1 MCKAV
6 DVTADGDGWACVAAP
21 GTDPALLA
29 RVVARLA
36 GPRGD
41 PRTLVREAC
50 AREFALP
57 LTIGVR
63 DAFAASARQLLAALA
78 PAPTP
83 AAAAAAEQVAR
94 RWAQLGVRAALVAD
108 PAYPRRLGVGWPASG
123 GPPLVAW
130 RGGALGPPDGP
141 AVAIVGARRAS
152 PYGTGIAAWLAAA
165 AAEAGVVVVSG
176 GAVGVDAAAHEA
188 ASATK
193 GATVVVLGC
202 GHAVAYPRAH
212 AQPGGLFDRIV
223 SGGGCLLAE
232 LLPDEPACPAH
243 VLARNRLVA
252 GLADAVV
259 VIEGGARSGSLR
271 TAAVA
276 AERGIPV
283 LAVPGDVRRPGSAA
297 PHRLLAEGA
306 APCTDPA
313 DLLAAVG
320 LAVAS
325 QRPADGVSVLP
336 PAVRAELVRRWPRP
350 VRVGDL
356 AESTRL
362 QTAELLAA
370 LTRARITGEIAEGV
384 EGVRLT
390 RAPS

>member
-1 MCKAV
+1 MTSSDA
-6 DVTADGDGWACVAAP
+6 WARVSAP

-41 PRTLVREAC
+41 PRTLAREA
-50 AREFALP
+50 ATHDLRLP
-57 LTIGVR
+57 LSTGVPATFPTSTR
-63 DAFAASARQLLAALA
+63 RLLEIL
-78 PAPTP
+78 APTP
-83 AAAAAAEQVAR
+83 TPTTASVLEEVAR
-94 RWAQLGVRAALVAD
+94 RWAQLDVHAALVGD
-108 PAYPRRLGVGWPASG
+108 PAYPRRLSAGWPASG

-130 RGGALGPPDGP
+130 RGGAPGLPDV
-141 AVAIVGARRAS
+141 ASVAIVGARRAS
-152 PYGTGIAAWLAAA
+152 SYGRGIAAWLAAA
-165 AAEAGVVVVSG
+165 AADAGAVVVSG
-176 GAVGVDAAAHEA
+176 GAVGIDAAAHEA
-188 ASATK
+188 ALATK

-202 GHAVAYPRAH
+202 GHAVGYPRVHAH
-212 AQPGGLFDRIV
+212 PGGLFDRIL
-223 SGGGCLLAE
+223 SGGGWLLSE
-232 LLPDEPACPAH
+232 LLPDAPANPSH

-259 VIEGGARSGSLR
+259 VVEGGANSGSLR

-283 LAVPGDVRRPGSAA
+283 LAVPGDVGRPASVA

-306 APCTDPA
+306 APCTGPA

-320 LAVAS
+320 LAV
-325 QRPADGVSVLP
+325 QPTDGPTSASVLP
-336 PAVRAELVRRWPRP
+336 PVVRSELARRWPRA

-356 AESTRL
+356 AASTHL
-362 QTAELLAA
+362 PTAELLAA
-370 LTRARITGEIAEGV
+370 LTRARVAGEVAEGV

-390 RAPS
+390 RAPR